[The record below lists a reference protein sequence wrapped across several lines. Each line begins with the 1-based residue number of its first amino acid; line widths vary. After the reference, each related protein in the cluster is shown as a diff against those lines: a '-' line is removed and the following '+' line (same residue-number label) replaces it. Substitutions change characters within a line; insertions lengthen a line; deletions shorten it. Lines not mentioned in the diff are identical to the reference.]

1 MEKIEIE
8 LESPT
13 LWRARGMARDNNCT
27 LDEIIA
33 KAIEKLAQE
42 NPPKDRILGMFADDP
57 ESVDEMLA
65 EVMKDRA
72 AHPLNQ
78 KFGWSESVEQS
89 IA

>member
-33 KAIEKLAQE
+33 RRSK
-42 NPPKDRILGMFADDP
+42 
-57 ESVDEMLA
+57 S
-65 EVMKDRA
+65 
-72 AHPLNQ
+72 
-78 KFGWSESVEQS
+78 
-89 IA
+89 

>member
-13 LWRARGMARDNNCT
+13 LWRARGMAIDNNCT

-33 KAIEKLAQE
+33 KAIEKLARE
-42 NPPKDRILGMFADDP
+42 NPPKDRILGGWADEP
-57 ESVDEMLA
+57 ELVDEILA
-65 EVMKDRA
+65 DIMRDRA

-78 KFGWSESVEQS
+78 KFGWSHNLEESNT
-89 IA
+89 